1 MGRLFFITGGVRC
14 GKSSYAEKL
23 ASELKTSNEI
33 LIYLACGVCTDR
45 EMEKRI
51 LKHRLDRQ
59 SSHEK
64 WTTIERPLAI
74 GDIVDTIPSN
84 SIVLLDCLTTLLTNE
99 LFNGDMEGGRYVED
113 SIYESVIQ
121 LADRVKALLVV
132 SNELFHDIPPET
144 DEILQFQRTLGRL
157 HRRLVEKSSIAIDMT
172 VGIPVMKN
180 GVSMK

>member
-33 LIYLACGVCTDR
+33 LIYLACGVCTDW

-51 LKHRLDRQ
+51 LKHRLDRR

-99 LFNGDMEGGRYVED
+99 LFNGDMGGGRYVED

-157 HRRLVEKSSIAIDMT
+157 HRSLVEKSYIAIDMT
-172 VGIPVMKN
+172 VGIPVMKK